1 MKLRV
6 AQVNSNLLDNSSADR
21 CNMEV
26 GSAIAMLTEKIASL
40 DEIIDGNQ
48 QQNEQ
53 LIGSPLSHLPAVETT
68 WLKEMMNVNVLTNLE
83 NMFVA
88 AQAKGTSTLGFQL
101 VVYLDE
107 TAPDNMFTRTS
118 FIKLYCVRFT

>member
-1 MKLRV
+1 
-6 AQVNSNLLDNSSADR
+6 
-21 CNMEV
+21 MEV

-83 NMFVA
+83 TIFVA
-88 AQAKGTSTLGFQL
+88 TQAKPASW
-101 VVYLDE
+101 VVGI
-107 TAPDNMFTRTS
+107 
-118 FIKLYCVRFT
+118 FIL